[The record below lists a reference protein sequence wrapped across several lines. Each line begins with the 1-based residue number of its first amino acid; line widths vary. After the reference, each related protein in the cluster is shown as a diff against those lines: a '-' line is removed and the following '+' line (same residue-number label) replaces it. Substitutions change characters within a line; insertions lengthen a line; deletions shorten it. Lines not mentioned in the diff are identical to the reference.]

1 MKKIKFD
8 NVHKETKK
16 PGFLPKLREIVGKY
30 LIVSSLALGLTLSS
44 PAIKADTA
52 KPKPAESAE
61 VKVAQNTQNTKKILR
76 FPKQEVLDALE
87 TAKKYEIRIP
97 DMTCTAEDINDP
109 GYRVFYSKYGQNFTL
124 VIENGGGVYLLDG
137 IVRPRSMLYIEEAAV
152 AASPGFWLCSNEDE
166 APGYKRIS
174 VFEVPY
180 KKIVNGQEVQRSLI
194 VIASL
199 YATHLIA
206 KDDSDGKWKEVGIYD
221 NDGMIENYKTDKPI
235 VGISLEK
242 DEKTGED
249 LIIIVVVDK
258 NLTRGVT
265 MQFWSSDNFTGA
277 VDFTIY

>member
-30 LIVSSLALGLTLSS
+30 LIVSSLALGLTLGS

-52 KPKPAESAE
+52 KPKPAETE

-152 AASPGFWLCSNEDE
+152 AASPSFWICSNEDE
-166 APGYKRIS
+166 APGYKRIR

-194 VIASL
+194 VIADYSV
-199 YATHLIA
+199 TRLIA

-221 NDGMIENYKTDKPI
+221 NGGMIENSKTDKPL

-258 NLTRGVT
+258 NLTRGVI
-265 MQFWSSDNFTGA
+265 MGLLSSNNLTGA
-277 VDFTIY
+277 DDFTIY